1 MKRFLI
7 LLALILLSSCSCT
20 KKGEKPELLVV
31 NVLDQEFFNDCH
43 IKGSVNVPFEQLEDF
58 AKKLDKDTHVVIYCS
73 NYQCTAS
80 FLGARMLKQ
89 MGFKNVWAYEA
100 GMAGWFQEKLP
111 VEGSCTQ
118 SYLTMINKPLDME
131 KESDVEIIT
140 TQALQEKLKKMEQTA
155 QAVACAY

>member
-1 MKRFLI
+1 MKRAVVFFI
-7 LLALILLSSCSCT
+7 LLFLSGCSCEK
-20 KKGEKPELLVV
+20 KKGKPELLLI
-31 NVLDQEFFNDCH
+31 NVLDTEYFNDCR
-43 IKGSVNVPFEQLEDF
+43 IKGSINVPFEQFEDF

-111 VEGSCTQ
+111 VEGFCKQ
-118 SYLTMINKPLDME
+118 SYLTMSNKPLDIE
-131 KESDVEIIT
+131 KESDIEIIS
-140 TQALQEKLKKMEQTA
+140 TQELQEKLKRTSQST
-155 QAVACAY
+155 QAVVCGY